1 MDKNDIKKG
10 LDEIKQQPKRNFTQ
24 SYDLVINLKNLDIKT
39 QPVDF
44 FVSVPFARGKTV
56 KIAAFVD
63 QELAEQASKF
73 CDLVLREPEFPQYSP
88 KKTAKKLA
96 EQYDYFLAQASL
108 MPKIAA
114 AFGRTLGSRGKMPNP
129 KLGCVVPPT
138 ANLEPLIKK
147 LKNTL
152 RLQAKKGLN
161 LQCLIGKENQPEEE
175 ITTNILAVYN
185 TLVKQLPN
193 ELQNV
198 KNVGL
203 KLTMGKPVKLW

>member
-1 MDKNDIKKG
+1 MDKNDVKTG
-10 LDEIKQQPKRNFTQ
+10 LDELKQQPKRNFSQ

-39 QPVDF
+39 NPLDF
-44 FVSVPFARGKTV
+44 FVTLPHPRGKNI

-63 QELAEQASKF
+63 QELAESAGKF
-73 CDLVLREPEFPQYSP
+73 CDLAIREQEFSQYSP
-88 KKTAKKLA
+88 KKIAKKLA
-96 EQYDYFLAQASL
+96 EQYDYFVAQASL

-114 AFGRTLGSRGKMPNP
+114 NFGRTLGSRGKMPNP

-138 ANLEPLIKK
+138 ANLEPLTKK

-175 ITTNILAVYN
+175 IIANILAVH
-185 TLVKQLPN
+185 TAVVKQLPN
-193 ELQNV
+193 EVQNV
-198 KNVGL
+198 KNVAL

>member
-1 MDKNDIKKG
+1 MDKNDVKTG
-10 LDEIKQQPKRNFTQ
+10 LDELKKQPKRNFAQ

-39 QPVDF
+39 NPLDF
-44 FVSVPFARGKTV
+44 FVTLPFPRGKTV

-63 QELAEQASKF
+63 QELAEQANKF
-73 CDLVLREPEFPQYSP
+73 CDLAIREPEFPQYSA

-114 AFGRTLGSRGKMPNP
+114 NFGRTLGSRGKMPNP
-129 KLGCVVPPT
+129 KLGCVVPPN

-147 LKNTL
+147 LQNTL

-161 LQCLIGKENQPEEE
+161 LQCLMGKENQPEEE
-175 ITTNILAVYN
+175 IIANILTVYN
-185 TLVKQLPN
+185 AVVKQLPN
-193 ELQNV
+193 EVQNV
-198 KNVGL
+198 KNVAL